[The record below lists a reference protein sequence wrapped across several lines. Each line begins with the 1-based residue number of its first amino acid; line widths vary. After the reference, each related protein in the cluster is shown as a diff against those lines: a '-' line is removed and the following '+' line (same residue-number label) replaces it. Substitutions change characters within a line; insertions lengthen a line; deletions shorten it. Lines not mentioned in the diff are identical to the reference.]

1 MNRFVSAISAAVV
14 VLGVMIGSGFAQSV
28 VAGGPSAENTR
39 SFRYI
44 ERYNGNRFI
53 IEGSASANAPLA
65 CNTRMVW
72 SYGENM
78 ETGLII
84 KANCRIQ
91 ANHRTGQKVT
101 LLVSGAISDVGAPPE
116 PFTRCREAANSDP
129 ESGKVQLSCVLPLP
143 PVSVD

>member
-1 MNRFVSAISAAVV
+1 MNRFVSAVAAAAVV
-14 VLGVMIGSGFAQSV
+14 FGVMIGSGFAQTV

-44 ERYNGNRFI
+44 ERYEGNKFI

-72 SYGENM
+72 SYGEYVD
-78 ETGLII
+78 TGLTI

-101 LLVSGAISDVGAPPE
+101 LLVSGVISDIGEAPE
-116 PFTRCREAANSDP
+116 TLTRCRDAANSDP
-129 ESGKVQLSCVLPLP
+129 KSGKVQLSCVLPLP
-143 PVSVD
+143 AVPAS